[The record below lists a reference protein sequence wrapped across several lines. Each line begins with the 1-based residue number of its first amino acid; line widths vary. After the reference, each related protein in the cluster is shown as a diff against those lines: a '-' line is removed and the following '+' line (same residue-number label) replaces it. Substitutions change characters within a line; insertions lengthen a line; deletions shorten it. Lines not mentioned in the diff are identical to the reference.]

1 MERRAGKGAG
11 TATEAAHDFAYRLV
25 KRATDI
31 LGALVGLLI
40 LFLAFPFLILLIK
53 HDSPGPIF
61 FVQTR
66 VGQYG
71 QRFKFIKFRTMRVGA
86 HLKQWELDNLNES
99 GGLTFKM
106 AHDPRITRLGS
117 FLRRTSLDEM
127 PQFWNVLRGDM
138 SLVGPRPPLL
148 REVTHYNEMQKVRMT
163 VPQGMTGLWQV
174 RGRSK
179 LQFEDMVDLDI
190 WYALNPS
197 IRLDFKILLATF
209 PTVFFG
215 RGAV

>member
-1 MERRAGKGAG
+1 MHRSPGKGPHA
-11 TATEAAHDFAYRLV
+11 EAYRLI
-25 KRATDI
+25 KRVIDVAGS
-31 LGALVGLLI
+31 LFGLLF
-40 LFLAFPFLILLIK
+40 LFLAFPFLVLLIK
-53 HDSPGPIF
+53 LDSRGPIF

-71 QRFKFIKFRTMRVGA
+71 ARFKFIKFRTMRVGS
-86 HLKQWELDNLNES
+86 HTRQWELDELNES

-106 AHDPRITRLGS
+106 ARDPRVTRVGG

-148 REVTHYNEMQKVRMT
+148 REVDGYNAIQKVRMS

-179 LQFEDMVDLDI
+179 LRFEAMVDLDV
-190 WYALNPS
+190 WYALHPS
-197 IRLDFKILLATF
+197 VRLDLKILLATF
-209 PTVFFG
+209 PTVLFG

>member
-1 MERRAGKGAG
+1 MGQTSRKGIVDSVYRAIK
-11 TATEAAHDFAYRLV
+11 RLV
-25 KRATDI
+25 DI
-31 LGALVGLLI
+31 VGSLAGLMI
-40 LFLAFPFLILLIK
+40 LFCAFPVLILLIK
-53 HDSPGPIF
+53 IDSRGPIF

-71 QRFKFIKFRTMRVGA
+71 HRFKFIKFRTMKVGA
-86 HLKQWELDNLNES
+86 HLRQWELDDLNES
-99 GGLTFKM
+99 GGITFKL
-106 AHDPRITRLGS
+106 HNDPRITRFGR

-148 REVTHYNEMQKVRMT
+148 REVSQYNEIQKVRMT

-174 RGRSK
+174 RGRSNLK
-179 LQFEDMVDLDI
+179 FDDMVDLDVY
-190 WYALNPS
+190 YALHAS
-197 IRLDFKILLATF
+197 LAIDIKIILATF
-209 PTVFFG
+209 PTVFLG

>member
-1 MERRAGKGAG
+1 MGRTSTKGLHAS
-11 TATEAAHDFAYRLV
+11 AYRLI
-25 KRATDI
+25 KRVTDI
-31 LGALVGLLI
+31 AGALVGLMI
-40 LFLAFPFLILLIK
+40 LFCIFPILVLLLK
-53 HDSPGPIF
+53 LDSPGPIF

-86 HLKQWELDNLNES
+86 HLKQWELDNLNET
-99 GGLTFKM
+99 GGLTFKLSN
-106 AHDPRITRLGS
+106 DPRVTKVGR
-117 FLRRTSLDEM
+117 FLRQTSLDEM
-127 PQFWNVLRGDM
+127 PQFWNVFRGQM

-148 REVTHYNEMQKVRMT
+148 REVSSYNEIQKVRMT

-179 LQFEDMVDLDI
+179 LHFDDMVDLDV

-197 IRLDFKILLATF
+197 VRLDFKILLATI
-209 PTVFFG
+209 PTVLFG

>member
-1 MERRAGKGAG
+1 MANTPSKGIRDSAYCAGK
-11 TATEAAHDFAYRLV
+11 RIL
-25 KRATDI
+25 DI
-31 LGALVGLLI
+31 LGALAGLMI
-40 LFLAFPFLILLIK
+40 LFVLFPFMVALIK
-53 HDSPGPIF
+53 FDSRGPIF

-71 QRFKFIKFRTMRVGA
+71 HRFKFIKFRTMRVGA
-86 HLKQWELDNLNES
+86 HQQQWELDNLNES
-99 GGLTFKM
+99 GGLTFKLSN
-106 AHDPRITRLGS
+106 DPRITKMGR

-148 REVTHYNEMQKVRMT
+148 REVSQYNDIQKVRMT

-179 LQFEDMVDLDI
+179 LKFSDMVDLDVY
-190 WYALNPS
+190 YALHPS
-197 IRLDFKILLATF
+197 LVIDMKILMATI
-209 PTVFFG
+209 PTVLFG

>member
-1 MERRAGKGAG
+1 MATWPRKGIRASAYK
-11 TATEAAHDFAYRLV
+11 AA
-25 KRATDI
+25 KRALDMA
-31 LGALVGLLI
+31 GALAGLMA
-40 LFLAFPFLILLIK
+40 LFALFPLLVFLIK
-53 HDSPGPIF
+53 SDSRGPIF

-86 HLKQWELDNLNES
+86 HQQQWELDNLNES
-99 GGLTFKM
+99 GGLTFKLRD
-106 AHDPRITRLGS
+106 DPRVTRVGR

-148 REVTHYNEMQKVRMT
+148 REVNNYNDIQKVRMS

-174 RGRSK
+174 RGRSNLK
-179 LQFEDMVDLDI
+179 FDDMVDLDVY
-190 WYALNPS
+190 YALHPS
-197 IRLDFKILLATF
+197 LGLDLKILMATF
-209 PTVFFG
+209 PTVMFG

>member
-1 MERRAGKGAG
+1 MGQTFRKGIEDSVYQG
-11 TATEAAHDFAYRLV
+11 LKRLV
-25 KRATDI
+25 DI
-31 LGALVGLLI
+31 VGALLGLLA
-40 LFLAFPFLILLIK
+40 LFCTFWLLVIFIK
-53 HDSPGPIF
+53 MDSRGPIF

-71 QRFKFIKFRTMRVGA
+71 HRFKFIKFRTMRVGA

-99 GGLTFKM
+99 GGITFKLSN
-106 AHDPRITRLGS
+106 DPRITRVGR

-148 REVTHYNEMQKVRMT
+148 REVSRYNEIQKVRMT

-174 RGRSK
+174 RGRSNLK
-179 LQFEDMVDLDI
+179 FDQMVDLDVH
-190 WYALNPS
+190 YALHAS
-197 IRLDFKILLATF
+197 FLMDMKILMATF
-209 PTVFFG
+209 PTVLLG

>member
-1 MERRAGKGAG
+1 MGQALRKGIDDGVYRALK
-11 TATEAAHDFAYRLV
+11 RLV
-25 KRATDI
+25 DI
-31 LGALVGLLI
+31 VGSLFGLMALFSAFGI
-40 LFLAFPFLILLIK
+40 LVFLIKL
-53 HDSPGPIF
+53 DSRGPIF

-71 QRFKFIKFRTMRVGA
+71 HRFKFIKFRTMKVGA
-86 HLKQWELDNLNES
+86 HLRQWELDDLNES
-99 GGLTFKM
+99 GGITFKLSN
-106 AHDPRITRLGS
+106 DPRITRVGR

-148 REVTHYNEMQKVRMT
+148 REVSQYNDIQKVRMT

-174 RGRSK
+174 RGRSNLK
-179 LQFEDMVDLDI
+179 FDDMVDLDVH
-190 WYALNPS
+190 YALHAS
-197 IRLDFKILLATF
+197 MAIDLKILLATF
-209 PTVFFG
+209 PTVFLG

>member
-1 MERRAGKGAG
+1 MANTPRKGIRDSAYRAGK
-11 TATEAAHDFAYRLV
+11 RLL
-25 KRATDI
+25 DI
-31 LGALVGLLI
+31 AGALAGLMF
-40 LFLAFPFLILLIK
+40 LFVLFPFMVALIK
-53 HDSPGPIF
+53 CDSPGPIF

-71 QRFKFIKFRTMRVGA
+71 HRFKFVKFRTMRVGA
-86 HLKQWELDNLNES
+86 HSQQWELDNLNES
-99 GGLTFKM
+99 GGLTFKLSN
-106 AHDPRITRLGS
+106 DPRVTRVGR

-148 REVTHYNEMQKVRMT
+148 REVSQYNDIQKVRMT

-179 LQFEDMVDLDI
+179 LKFSDMVDLDVY
-190 WYALNPS
+190 YALHPS
-197 IRLDFKILLATF
+197 LAIDLKILMATI
-209 PTVFFG
+209 PTVLFG

>member
-1 MERRAGKGAG
+1 MSQTSRKGIDDGVYHALK
-11 TATEAAHDFAYRLV
+11 RLV
-25 KRATDI
+25 DI
-31 LGALVGLLI
+31 VGALIGLMA
-40 LFLAFPFLILLIK
+40 LFCVFWFLVLLIK
-53 HDSPGPIF
+53 LDSRGPIF

-71 QRFKFIKFRTMRVGA
+71 HRFKFIKFRTMKVGA
-86 HLKQWELDNLNES
+86 HLRQWELDDLNES
-99 GGLTFKM
+99 GGITFKLSN
-106 AHDPRITRLGS
+106 DPRITRVGR

-148 REVTHYNEMQKVRMT
+148 REVSQYNEIQKVRMT

-174 RGRSK
+174 RGRSNLK
-179 LQFEDMVDLDI
+179 FDDMVDLDVH
-190 WYALNPS
+190 YALHAS
-197 IRLDFKILLATF
+197 LAIDLKIMLATF
-209 PTVFFG
+209 PTVFLG

>member
-1 MERRAGKGAG
+1 MGQALRKGIDNG
-11 TATEAAHDFAYRLV
+11 VYRVLKRFVDIVGSLLGLMALFCAFGILV
-25 KRATDI
+25 
-31 LGALVGLLI
+31 
-40 LFLAFPFLILLIK
+40 LLIK
-53 HDSPGPIF
+53 LDSRGPIF

-71 QRFKFIKFRTMRVGA
+71 HRFKFIKFRTMKVGA
-86 HLKQWELDNLNES
+86 HLRQWELDDLNES
-99 GGLTFKM
+99 GGITFKLSN
-106 AHDPRITRLGS
+106 DPRITRVGR

-148 REVTHYNEMQKVRMT
+148 REVSQYNEIQKVRMS

-174 RGRSK
+174 RGRSNLK
-179 LQFEDMVDLDI
+179 FDDMVDLDVN
-190 WYALNPS
+190 YALHAS
-197 IRLDFKILLATF
+197 MAIDLKILLATF
-209 PTVFFG
+209 PTVFLG

>member
-1 MERRAGKGAG
+1 MARNVRKRI
-11 TATEAAHDFAYRLV
+11 EAEVYRGLKRLV
-25 KRATDI
+25 DI
-31 LGALVGLLI
+31 VGSLLGLMALFIVF
-40 LFLAFPFLILLIK
+40 LFLVVIIK
-53 HDSPGPIF
+53 LGSRGPVF

-71 QRFKFIKFRTMRVGA
+71 HRFKFIKFRTMKVGA
-86 HLKQWELDNLNES
+86 HLRQWELDNLNES
-99 GGLTFKM
+99 GGITFKL
-106 AHDPRITRLGS
+106 HNDPRITRVGR

-148 REVTHYNEMQKVRMT
+148 REVSQYNDIQKVRMS

-174 RGRSK
+174 RGRSNLK
-179 LQFEDMVDLDI
+179 FADMVDLDVH
-190 WYALNPS
+190 YALHAS
-197 IRLDFKILLATF
+197 LALDLKILMATF
-209 PTVFFG
+209 PTVFLG

>member
-1 MERRAGKGAG
+1 MATTPRKGIRASAYRAGK
-11 TATEAAHDFAYRLV
+11 
-25 KRATDI
+25 RALDVT
-31 LGALVGLLI
+31 GALAGLML
-40 LFLAFPFLILLIK
+40 LFAIFPLLVLLIK
-53 HDSPGPIF
+53 CDSRGPVF

-86 HLKQWELDNLNES
+86 HQKQWELDNLNES
-99 GGLTFKM
+99 GGLTFKLRD
-106 AHDPRITRLGS
+106 DPRITRVGS

-148 REVTHYNEMQKVRMT
+148 REVSNYNEIQKVRMT

-174 RGRSK
+174 RGRSN
-179 LQFEDMVDLDI
+179 LRFDDMVDLDV
-190 WYALNPS
+190 WYALHPS
-197 IRLDFKILLATF
+197 LRLDMKILLATF
-209 PTVFFG
+209 PTVLFG

>member
-1 MERRAGKGAG
+1 MANTPSKGIRLSAYSAGKRVLDIAG
-11 TATEAAHDFAYRLV
+11 SLA
-25 KRATDI
+25 
-31 LGALVGLLI
+31 GLMI
-40 LFLAFPFLILLIK
+40 LFALFPFMVALIK
-53 HDSPGPIF
+53 LDSRGPVF

-71 QRFKFIKFRTMRVGA
+71 HRFKFVKFRTMRVGA
-86 HLKQWELDNLNES
+86 HQQQWELDNLNES
-99 GGLTFKM
+99 GGLTFKLSN
-106 AHDPRITRLGS
+106 DPRITKVGR

-148 REVTHYNEMQKVRMT
+148 REVSHYNEIQKARMT

-179 LQFEDMVDLDI
+179 LKFDDMVDLDVY
-190 WYALNPS
+190 YALHPS
-197 IRLDFKILLATF
+197 LAIDMKILLATI
-209 PTVFFG
+209 PTVLFG